1 MSEAEQ
7 ENIGDLGNRKAIPSQ
22 SRRSRLSLWRNNLP

>member
-7 ENIGDLGNRKAIPSQ
+7 ENAGDLGYKKAIPSQ
-22 SRRSRLSLWRNNLP
+22 SRRGRLSLWRNNLP